1 MTVFTQEQQYESALR
16 LHGILN
22 GLGDRGFGYFMGGKL
37 DLCNNLHIAGHPE
50 RTVETR
56 GELKELMEG
65 LSLVYLF
72 ALWDDHIQNEYLV
85 SNFSKTE
92 LRKFRAFKHVRHTVS
107 HSTTGRRANQNREDF
122 EAEMPF
128 AGIKHDMNADKISI
142 GNSSV
147 TWASHALMSLM
158 SGKLAVKL
166 YQSGY
171 NQSP

>member
-1 MTVFTQEQQYESALR
+1 VTGFTQEQQYESALR

-22 GLGDRGFGYFMGGKL
+22 ALTGRAFGYFMGGKL
-37 DLCNNLHIAGHPE
+37 DLCNSLHIAGHLE
-50 RTVETR
+50 RTIETR
-56 GELKELMEG
+56 DELKELMEG

-72 ALWDDHIQNEYLV
+72 ALWDDHIQNDYLV
-85 SNFSKTE
+85 STFSKDE
-92 LRKFRAFKHVRHTVS
+92 LRKFRAFKHVRHTVA
-107 HSTTGRRANQNREDF
+107 HGTTGKRAKQNRIDF

-128 AGIKHDMNADKISI
+128 AGIIFDNNADKILI

-147 TWASHALMSLM
+147 TWQCHALMSLM

-166 YQSGY
+166 YQPGY